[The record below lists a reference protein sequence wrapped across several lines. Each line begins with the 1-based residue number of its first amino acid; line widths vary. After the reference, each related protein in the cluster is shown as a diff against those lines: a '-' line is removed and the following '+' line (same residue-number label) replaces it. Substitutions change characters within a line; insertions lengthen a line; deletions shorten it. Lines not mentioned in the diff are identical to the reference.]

1 MERGAGGLTES
12 IGLFMTRPNS
22 SINVA
27 IQPKW
32 NSNHHDLMD
41 SINLFSGFGNYV
53 ENHDKKRLDELDF
66 FSLKNTQVQ
75 EFDDVKALNLCNI
88 KKEDSL
94 NENLDVNVSNPC
106 WVLVVLSI
114 YMFFFFWFLIDL
126 FIFMVADGS
135 EPSYSEHRQRSVY
148 GR

>member
-1 MERGAGGLTES
+1 
-12 IGLFMTRPNS
+12 
-22 SINVA
+22 
-27 IQPKW
+27 
-32 NSNHHDLMD
+32 MD

-106 WVLVVLSI
+106 WVLLVYYRFI
-114 YMFFFFWFLIDL
+114 CFFFFWFLIDL